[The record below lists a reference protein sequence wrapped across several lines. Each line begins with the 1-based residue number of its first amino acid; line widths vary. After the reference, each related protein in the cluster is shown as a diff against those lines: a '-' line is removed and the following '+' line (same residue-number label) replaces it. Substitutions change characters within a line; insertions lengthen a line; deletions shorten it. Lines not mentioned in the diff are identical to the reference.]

1 MLDNGKSDIL
11 LVDDDEDLC
20 KLLKD
25 YLENQSYNVDVK
37 NNGVDVL
44 LSILKKQYHLIVLDI
59 MIPLLD
65 GFKTLEKIR
74 ENSSVPVLMLTA
86 KTDIQDKVKGLK
98 MGADDYLTKPFEL
111 EEFGARVMSLIR
123 RSTEFNLVSKDKR
136 KIYIFDNLE
145 IDDLQK
151 KVFLDNKEVKLN
163 PKEYQVLLYLSQNA
177 NRVFTKKQIYEAVW
191 AQPYEYDDSNIMS
204 VISRLR
210 SKIEPDGKKYKFIE
224 TIKGMGYRF
233 VSGERK

>member
-1 MLDNGKSDIL
+1 MMK
-11 LVDDDEDLC
+11 
-20 KLLKD
+20 
-25 YLENQSYNVDVK
+25 
-37 NNGVDVL
+37 
-44 LSILKKQYHLIVLDI
+44 
-59 MIPLLD
+59 
-65 GFKTLEKIR
+65 
-74 ENSSVPVLMLTA
+74 VPVLILTA
-86 KTDIQDKVKGLK
+86 KTDTEDKVKGLK

-123 RSTEFNLVSKDKR
+123 RSVKFNQAGDNKS

-151 KVFLDNKEVKLN
+151 KVFLNNEEVKLN

-177 NRVFTKKQIYEAVW
+177 NRVLTKKQIYEAVW
-191 AQPYEYDDSNIMS
+191 GEPYEYDDSNIMS

-210 SKIEPDGKKYKFIE
+210 SRIEPEGKNSKFIE

-233 VSGERK
+233 VSGDRK